1 MSLLL
6 NGSNEKTQASLT
18 IAQLISFNTK
28 VKNSSV
34 VRSRHSKD
42 REPPI
47 PLFVGLHIHMQTR
60 SKKIVNTLYGMGMSV
75 SYDRVLEIEN
85 SLATAVCKCFEEE
98 NLVCPANL
106 RKGLTT
112 IGALDNLDHNPSA
125 TSAQGSFHGTGI
137 SIFQLP
143 SHTYSGIVRDPI
155 VIDWSSLRKLSLP
168 EEYANVHAV
177 SCKTDRLSVPHFAF
191 DNEAT
196 GLLVAGRADE
206 EKWFDHGL
214 QLLTKENFM
223 KDDYI
228 SWAAF
233 HASLESD
240 PLYPPAITTL
250 LPLFYE
256 TAATISMVKHGMD
269 VLQSIT
275 AHVNP
280 GQIPVMA
287 FDQPLFALAK
297 FVQWC
302 WPDTHGEECYI
313 VMFGGLHIEMAL

>member
-1 MSLLL
+1 M
-6 NGSNEKTQASLT
+6 
-18 IAQLISFNTK
+18 QLS
-28 VKNSSV
+28 
-34 VRSRHSKD
+34 
-42 REPPI
+42 
-47 PLFVGLHIHMQTR
+47 
-60 SKKIVNTLYGMGMSV
+60 
-75 SYDRVLEIEN
+75 
-85 SLATAVCKCFEEE
+85 
-98 NLVCPANL
+98 
-106 RKGLTT
+106 
-112 IGALDNLDHNPSA
+112 
-125 TSAQGSFHGTGI
+125 
-137 SIFQLP
+137 

-168 EEYANVHAV
+168 EEYANVPAV
-177 SCKTDRLSVPHFAF
+177 SCKTDRLSVPHLAF

-206 EKWFDHGL
+206 EKWFDHSL
-214 QLLTKENFM
+214 QLLTKESLM
-223 KDDYI
+223 KDYYV

-256 TAATISMVKHGMD
+256 KAATISMVKHGMD

-275 AHVNP
+275 AHINP

-302 WPDTHGEECYI
+302 WLDTHGEERYI
-313 VMFGGLHIEMAL
+313 VMFGGLHIEMALWNTLGDLLECSGWTTALYEADVASSGTADSFLKASHLTRTRYAHQVTALALEKLQREAWECMSFQQDLSLKVGRRRLVKVLLFISGISFFNLKF